1 MSDSAIHIR
10 TADRQFFWLLF
21 ATLCAFSV
29 WSWVGTLEIVSVAT
43 GDVIPSTAV
52 KTVQHLEGGII
63 SKILV
68 KEGDSVKAEQA
79 LVELANVANEA
90 DSNELYQRLAGL
102 RVEVLRLE
110 AESNGSAGIAF
121 PTDLMRNHPELV
133 QQANHLFNARRER
146 LNSDALAQREIVT
159 QRERSIQEIEARIH
173 NAQESLKYLN
183 EQVTINEDL
192 LKEKIA
198 SQYEQLSLLRERSS
212 MQSRVEEDKAA
223 VQGAR
228 AAAQQARARMNYI
241 HAAYREEV
249 RTNLEQK
256 RREMHELQERMHKF
270 EDSSKRTVMRSP
282 VDGVVK
288 TLYFVTTG
296 GVIKAGDAVMDIV
309 PAGDRLVIEARLPT
323 QDVGYVRARQ
333 EVKVRLAAANL
344 TRFGSIDGHV
354 AYVSPDAMADK
365 EGLPY
370 YRVRIE
376 VERDY
381 FEDGEMRYKLYPG
394 MQVMASIVTGN
405 RRVAEYLLEP
415 LLGHMSL
422 ALQER

>member
-1 MSDSAIHIR
+1 MSANPVGVS
-10 TADRQFFWLLF
+10 TAHHSFFWLLF
-21 ATLCAFSV
+21 GSLMTFLA

-43 GDVIPSTAV
+43 GDVVPSTAV

-68 KEGDSVKAEQA
+68 KEGDTVHSEQP
-79 LVELANVANEA
+79 LVELANAAGEA
-90 DSNELYQRLAGL
+90 DINELYQRLAGL

-110 AESNGSAGIAF
+110 TESSGAAEIQF
-121 PTDLMRNHPELV
+121 PADITRNHTELV
-133 QQANHLFNARRER
+133 RQANNLFHARRER
-146 LNSDALAQREIVT
+146 LNSDMVAQREIIT
-159 QRERSIQEIEARIH
+159 QRERGIQEVDARIH
-173 NAQESLKYLN
+173 NAQDSLKFLN
-183 EQVTINEDL
+183 EQVAINEDL
-192 LKEKIA
+192 LKDKIA

-228 AAAQQARARMNYI
+228 AAAQQAKARMNYI

-249 RTNLEQK
+249 RTTLEQK
-256 RREMHELQERMHKF
+256 RRELHELQERMRKF
-270 EDSSKRTVMRSP
+270 EDSMKRTVLRSP

-309 PAGDRLVIEARLPT
+309 PVGDRLVIEARLPT
-323 QDVGYVRARQ
+323 QDVGYVQSGQA
-333 EVKVRLAAANL
+333 VKVRLAAADL
-344 TRFGSIDGHV
+344 ARFGSIDGRV
-354 AYVSPDAMADK
+354 TQISPDAVAGKD
-365 EGLPY
+365 GLPY

-381 FEDGEMRYKLYPG
+381 FEDGKMRYKLYPG

-405 RRVAEYLLEP
+405 RRVAEYLFEP
-415 LLGHMSL
+415 LVGRMSL